1 MATSVTTQKKLFTVI
16 TTHVNAD
23 FDALASMLAA
33 QKLYPGAHVVFPS
46 APEKNIRNFFINSIG
61 YLLNM
66 TDINSI
72 DLSDVRKLVLVDT
85 NQSGRIGKFADL
97 LEQPDVEIHIYDHH
111 PESTGDI
118 KAHRAVY
125 RSTGA
130 TVTILLDLI
139 REQGIDISADEA
151 TIMGLGIYEDTG
163 NFTYPSTTTHDFNA
177 AAYLLSKGANLIT
190 LSNLISREIRS
201 DEIKL
206 LNDMIRSVQ
215 RIHING
221 AEIALT
227 RITRNN
233 YVNDFAFLVQKM
245 IKIERLD
252 AIFAIAL
259 MGAKIYII
267 ARSQIPEVDVG
278 KIVKSLGGG
287 GHTYAAAASIKNRTL
302 VQVENKLVD
311 ILYQKV
317 KPKIIAS
324 KLMSTPSITTDADVT
339 CRQAAELMT
348 RYNINALLVTEKTDK
363 GNESEKLV
371 GYITRQVIEK
381 ALYLKL
387 GDLPVREYMNTESAS
402 VGPDAPLSEIQ
413 DKIIE
418 NKQRILPVVVQD
430 ENEQKIIGVVTRTD
444 LLNVLASNT
453 KKTTRD
459 MHPTLNGSVHA
470 RTKKIINF
478 MHERLAPEIVR
489 LLKHLGQVAD
499 QNQCNCFLVGGFVRD
514 LLLYRPN
521 QDIDIVIEGDGIEF
535 ARKYARLAGARI
547 HAYDK
552 FKTAVIIFPDNF
564 KIDIASARVEYYQF
578 PAALPTVEMSSIK
591 LDLYRRDFTI
601 NTLIIQLNSDHFGRL
616 IDFYSAQRDI
626 KAKAIRV
633 LHNLSLAEDPT
644 RVFRAIRFEK
654 RFDFEIGKLT
664 DGLIKNAV
672 KINFFKELSGCRIF
686 SELQLILEEENPI
699 PTIIRLNDYHL
710 LEIVHPELKLTNDM
724 MLLLNSLKKV
734 LAWFDL
740 LFLEESYMKWAVYF
754 MALIKRCDQPTVAA
768 ICNRLEIAPRMQ
780 TIFVRGRFKADRCL
794 WEMERDPLIINSALR
809 EHLAD
814 LKTELILYMMAA
826 SGKQKIKKAISNYFT
841 DLRYVKLTVKGKDIK
856 KMGVPPGPV
865 YQKILKATLNAKL
878 NGKLKTGHDE
888 RTFAKNYVTKLNL
901 NLNKSIGNGHA

>member
-1 MATSVTTQKKLFTVI
+1 MNHPKLLTVI

-33 QKLYPGAHVVFPS
+33 QKLYPGALVIFPS
-46 APEKNIRNFFINSIG
+46 APEKNIKNFFINSIG

-66 TDINSI
+66 TDINTI
-72 DLSDVRKLVLVDT
+72 NLTDVRRLVLVDT

-97 LEQPDVEIHIYDHH
+97 LKKPDVEIHIYDHH
-111 PESTGDI
+111 PASAGDI
-118 KAHRAVY
+118 KAHHAVC

-139 REQGIDISADEA
+139 KEQGIDISADEA

-163 NFTYPSTTTHDFNA
+163 SFTYPSTTTHDFKA
-177 AAYLLSKGANLIT
+177 AAYLLSKGANLVT
-190 LSNLISREIRS
+190 LTNLISREFRS

-206 LNDMIRSVQ
+206 LNDMIRSVR

-227 RITRNN
+227 RITRND
-233 YVNDFAFLVQKM
+233 YVPDFAFLVQKM

-259 MGAKIYII
+259 MGSKIYII
-267 ARSQIPEVDVG
+267 ARSQIPQVDVG
-278 KIVKSLGGG
+278 KILKVLGGG
-287 GHTYAAAASIKNRTL
+287 GHTYAAAVSIKNRTL
-302 VQVENKLVD
+302 AQTENKLVN

-324 KLMSTPSITTDADVT
+324 KLMSAPPITSDADVT
-339 CRQAAELMT
+339 CCQAAELMT
-348 RYNINALLVTEKTDK
+348 RSNINALLVTEKTDK
-363 GNESEKLV
+363 RNQPEKLL
-371 GYITRQVIEK
+371 GYITRQVIDK

-387 GDLPVREYMNTESAS
+387 GDQPVREYTNTESVS
-402 VGPDAPLSEIQ
+402 VEPDAALSEIR

-418 NKQRILPVVVQD
+418 NKQRVLPVVVRD
-430 ENEQKIIGVVTRTD
+430 KTGQKIIGVITRTD
-444 LLNVLASNT
+444 LLNVLASDT
-453 KKTTRD
+453 KQAARD
-459 MHPTLNGSVHA
+459 MHPTLNGSVNA
-470 RTKKIINF
+470 RTKNITNF
-478 MHERLAPEIVR
+478 MRERLSPEMFR

-499 QNQCNCFLVGGFVRD
+499 QIRCNCFLVGGFVRD

-535 ARKYARLAGARI
+535 ARQYARLAGARV
-547 HAYDK
+547 HAHNK

-591 LDLYRRDFTI
+591 QDLYRRDFTI

-616 IDFYSAQRDI
+616 IDFYSAQKDI

-633 LHNLSLAEDPT
+633 LHNMSLVEDPT

-664 DGLIKNAV
+664 HGLIKNAV
-672 KINFFKELSGCRIF
+672 KKNFFKDLSGGRIF
-686 SELQLILEEENPI
+686 SELQSILEEENPLPAI
-699 PTIIRLNDYHL
+699 ARLNDYRL
-710 LEIVHPELKLTNDM
+710 LETIHPDLKLTNDT
-724 MLLLNSLKKV
+724 MLRMNSVKKV
-734 LAWFDL
+734 LVWFDL
-740 LFLEESYMKWAVYF
+740 LFLEEPYMKWAVYF
-754 MALIKRCDQPTVAA
+754 MALIKHCDQPAVVA
-768 ICNRLEIAPRMQ
+768 ICNRLELAQRVQ

-794 WEMERDPLIINSALR
+794 WQMGQNPPMINSALH
-809 EHLAD
+809 ELLAD
-814 LKTELILYMMAA
+814 FKTEQILYMMAA
-826 SGKQKIKKAISNYFT
+826 SGKQKIKKAISYYFT
-841 DLRYVKLTVKGKDIK
+841 NLRYVKITVKGRDIK
-856 KMGVPPGPV
+856 KTGVPPGPV

-878 NGKLKTGHDE
+878 DGLLKTAQDE
-888 RTFAKNYVTKLNL
+888 RTFIQKYVKVQPLRDFPENNIPKL
-901 NLNKSIGNGHA
+901 

>member
-1 MATSVTTQKKLFTVI
+1 VATSINHSESLTVI

-33 QKLYPGAHVVFPS
+33 QKLYPGALVVFPS

-66 TDINSI
+66 TDINTI
-72 DLSDVRKLVLVDT
+72 NLTDVRQLVLVDT
-85 NQSGRIGKFADL
+85 NQSGRIGRFADL
-97 LEQPDVEIHIYDHH
+97 LKKPDVEIHIYDHH
-111 PESTGDI
+111 PASAGDI
-118 KAHRAVY
+118 EAHHAVY

-163 NFTYPSTTTHDFNA
+163 SFTYPSTTTHDFTA
-177 AAYLLSKGANLIT
+177 AAYLLSKGANLVT

-206 LNDMIRSVQ
+206 LNDMIRSVR
-215 RIHING
+215 RIHINS

-227 RITRNN
+227 RITTDN
-233 YVNDFAFLVQKM
+233 YVSDFAFLVQKM
-245 IKIERLD
+245 IKIEQLD

-259 MGAKIYII
+259 MGSKIHII
-267 ARSQIPEVDVG
+267 ARSRIPQVDVG
-278 KIVKSLGGG
+278 KIVTALGGG

-302 VQVENKLVD
+302 VQVENKLID

-324 KLMSTPSITTDADVT
+324 KLMSSPPITSDADVT

-363 GNESEKLV
+363 RNKSEKLA

-402 VGPDAPLSEIQ
+402 VEPDAVLSEIR

-418 NKQRILPVVVQD
+418 NKQRILPVVVRD
-430 ENEQKIIGVVTRTD
+430 KNEQKIIGVVTRTD
-444 LLNVLASNT
+444 LLNVLASDT
-453 KKTTRD
+453 EQTARD

-470 RTKKIINF
+470 RTKNITNF
-478 MHERLAPEIVR
+478 MRERLTPEMFRI
-489 LLKHLGQVAD
+489 LKHLGQVAD
-499 QNQCNCFLVGGFVRD
+499 QIRCNCFLVGGFVRD

-521 QDIDIVIEGDGIEF
+521 EDIDIVIEGDGIEF
-535 ARKYARLAGARI
+535 ARQYARLAGVRI
-547 HAYDK
+547 HAHNK

-654 RFDFEIGKLT
+654 RFHFEIGKLT

-672 KINFFKELSGCRIF
+672 KINFFKELSGRRIF
-686 SELQLILEEENPI
+686 SELRSILEEENPI
-699 PTIIRLNDYHL
+699 PTVGRLNDYHL
-710 LEIVHPELKLTNDM
+710 LEIIHPALKLTSDM
-724 MLLLNSLKKV
+724 MLLMNSVKKV
-734 LAWFDL
+734 LSWFDL

-754 MALIKRCDQPTVAA
+754 MVLIKRCDQPTVAE
-768 ICNRLEIAPRMQ
+768 ICNRLELAPRVQ
-780 TIFVRGRFKADRCL
+780 TILVTGRFKADRCL
-794 WEMERDPLIINSALR
+794 WQMERNPLIINSALH
-809 EHLAD
+809 EQLAD
-814 LKTELILYMMAA
+814 FKTELILYMMAA
-826 SGKQKIKKAISNYFT
+826 SGKQKIKKAISHYFT
-841 DLRYVKLTVKGKDIK
+841 NLRYVKLTVKGKDIK
-856 KMGVPPGPV
+856 RMGVPPGPI

-878 NGKLKTGHDE
+878 NGLLKTDHDE
-888 RTFAKNYVTKLNL
+888 RTFLNNYVTKLV
-901 NLNKSIGNGHA
+901 S

>member
-1 MATSVTTQKKLFTVI
+1 VAASVTPQKLLTVI

-33 QKLYPGAHVVFPS
+33 QKLYPGARVVFPS
-46 APEKNIRNFFINSIG
+46 APEKNIKNFFINSIC

-66 TDINSI
+66 TDINTI
-72 DLSDVRKLVLVDT
+72 DLNDICRLVLVDT
-85 NQSGRIGKFADL
+85 NQSGRIGKFAGL
-97 LEQPDVEIHIYDHH
+97 LKKPDVEIHIYDHH
-111 PESTGDI
+111 PESSGDI
-118 KAHRAVY
+118 KAHRTVCRA
-125 RSTGA
+125 TGA

-139 REQGIDISADEA
+139 KEQGIDLSADEA

-163 NFTYPSTTTHDFNA
+163 CFTYPSTTTHDFRA

-227 RITRNN
+227 RITRKE
-233 YVNDFAFLVQKM
+233 YVSDFAFLVQKM

-267 ARSQIPEVDVG
+267 ARSQIPQVDVG

-302 VQVENKLVD
+302 IQVENQLTE

-324 KLMSTPSITTDADVT
+324 KLMSAPPITSDADVT
-339 CRQAAELMT
+339 CRQAAKRMT
-348 RYNINALLVTEKTDK
+348 RYNINALLVTEK
-363 GNESEKLV
+363 NNIPNQSEKWV

-387 GDLPVREYMNTESAS
+387 GDLPVREYMNTEAAS
-402 VGPDAPLSEIQ
+402 VGPDAALSEIQ

-418 NKQRILPVVVQD
+418 NKQRILPVVVR
-430 ENEQKIIGVVTRTD
+430 NETGQKIIGVVTRTD
-444 LLNVLASNT
+444 LLNALASDS
-453 KKTTRD
+453 KLAARD
-459 MHPTLNGSVHA
+459 IHPTLNSSVLA
-470 RTKKIINF
+470 RKKKITNF
-478 MHERLAPEIVR
+478 MQERLSPEILQ

-499 QNQCNCFLVGGFVRD
+499 QVGCNCFLVGGFVRD
-514 LLLYRPN
+514 LFLYRSN

-535 ARKYARLAGARI
+535 ARQYARLVGARI
-547 HAYDK
+547 HAHEK
-552 FKTAVIIFPDNF
+552 FKTAVIIFPDSF

-601 NTLIIQLNSDHFGRL
+601 NTLIIQLNSGHFGRL
-616 IDFYSAQRDI
+616 VDFYSAQRDI

-699 PTIIRLNDYHL
+699 LTVSRLDEYHL
-710 LEIVHPELKLTNDM
+710 LEIIHPGLKLTGDI
-724 MLLLNSLKKV
+724 MLLLNSVKKV
-734 LAWFDL
+734 VSWFDL

-754 MALIKRCDQPTVAA
+754 MALVKRCDQLTVAA
-768 ICNRLEIAPRMQ
+768 ICNRLELAPRIQ
-780 TIFVRGRFKADRCL
+780 TIFVRECVKADRCL
-794 WEMERDPLIINSALR
+794 WQMERNPQMANSALR
-809 EHLAD
+809 EYLAD
-814 LKTELILYMMAA
+814 FRTELILYMMAA
-826 SGKQKIKKAISNYFT
+826 SGKQKIKKAISHYFT
-841 DLRYVKLTVKGKDIK
+841 KLRYVKLTVKGRDIK
-856 KMGVPPGPV
+856 KMGVPPGPI
-865 YQKILKATLNAKL
+865 YQKILKAALNAKL
-878 NGKLKTGHDE
+878 DGLLKTGQDE
-888 RTFAKNYVTKLNL
+888 HAFIKNYVTKLNL
-901 NLNKSIGNGHA
+901 NLQ